1 MQDLASFTSHHLA
14 YKVVYLSAE
23 SFMTREA
30 INVSFAD
37 CLDVA
42 ANEKTLISSLLQL
55 CLRAPKALSI
65 LLLFKKSGNS
75 YCSLLVLLSWALQ
88 VCLVEELG
96 WVCICFRGSLLSRV
110 LGSCW
115 CRGVRLQQGRGLSV
129 RARLHQPHLHYP
141 DRAQQTLVLLLCW
154 NSNSWGWILSCPAE
168 GTEQCFGVCV
178 CDEEHRLSI
187 FIRSHF
193 SDRKLR

>member
-30 INVSFAD
+30 VKVSLAD

-42 ANEKTLISSLLQL
+42 ANEKTLISQLLQL
-55 CLRAPKALSI
+55 CLDVPKALSI

-75 YCSLLVLLSWALQ
+75 YCSLFMLLSWALR
-88 VCLVEELG
+88 VRLVPGLV
-96 WVCICFRGSLLSRV
+96 WVSICFRDSLLRSCSCRDAEWQAPQTPGCITQIWLNKHLCCFSAVILTVWGFSV
-110 LGSCW
+110 L
-115 CRGVRLQQGRGLSV
+115 
-129 RARLHQPHLHYP
+129 P
-141 DRAQQTLVLLLCW
+141 
-154 NSNSWGWILSCPAE
+154 SWGERIVL
-168 GTEQCFGVCV
+168 CV
-178 CDEEHRLSI
+178 HVHDEEHRLSI

-193 SDRKLR
+193 SDRKFK